1 MPLSSTDLN
10 ITFSK
15 ITGES
20 IPSCVVG
27 KTAQFKLS
35 IKNLN
40 LTDPIYNLNCFLK
53 LPDGMS
59 FTTASVISN
68 SIDVDSSFNTNVSF
82 FNLTDLYPNSQSFD
96 LILTLKIDNNFKS
109 NNSLVPYNYLFSN
122 ISILIKGDSKPR
134 GTFDSGNTVISKT
147 SYTTITSIRYSAKI
161 TYPGKTLKG
170 AGTTSS
176 ENATNPF
183 TISIQIENTERES
196 SNLSFILNLANG
208 IRYLGAFSSTGSN
221 ASNFTNPI
229 ITTPTSVTNIT
240 SLSLNNKTLSA
251 NGIVTLSFQ
260 AAIYDKYTLNGI
272 ENSGS
277 LIEENASLLSTFNLT
292 GSLSSYYT
300 EFSIQSSSV
309 IINHSCSSNYTDVN
323 SVNEYILTYV
333 ISEYSSISDAIFT
346 FSIPNGM
353 SYISST
359 LTPNSTTIVDLN
371 TILTFNYSSLS
382 QNSEGFIKVY
392 TTTENEYALS
402 EGEIDTKYVYSTDIF
417 TTAFTFNGGIISS
430 SENASLSSLVSIT
443 CEPPLLTTDVV
454 AYLNSDS
461 SIKSYDAAST
471 GDYIRFNLHYN
482 ANTVSAKQ
490 KDVLIFDY
498 PPLNLSVLTVKNI
511 QITGDFPSSGT
522 YVTIPD
528 NGTKILVGNLDG
540 GVEFEFKFDL
550 LVGPEF
556 NDGFLYN
563 LAKCSLVNSQNQS
576 YSTRDSSLLNF
587 GIPHIHLA
595 NTVPNS
601 KCLKYTDTLAYEIVI
616 SNDSADDTN
625 ILVDGYNLKVL
636 STIPSLFTFNNLNLS
651 SSLGST
657 IAYNVT
663 NNILNIS
670 IPKLPPYEVLTITNN
685 LTIDTV
691 PILGMDYDLTL
702 SCSNGTSQQA
712 LDSYIYSFNEFPL
725 NALLTLTACKPTLT
739 KTYVNSTV
747 RLFEEF
753 SVFITVTFPRGCLCY
768 NAKIKDS
775 LNSTNSSNVHDVYLN
790 GTPTIPVISTNNFNL
805 PLGDT
810 IDSSLNT
817 VSYTLTYKDKIV
829 SANLVNYEKSSTVTT
844 SIDWSDV
851 LYAPENYAKSLNRT
865 LLIVAPGLIL
875 NKFQAN
881 PTEGF
886 NLSKFPIFS
895 SYLDTITYSIVVS
908 NIGKSSAY
916 NVNIVDTLPS
926 YLTFVNM
933 DFTGSFDNTSNKY
946 SLNLAELTKDSTLTV
961 TLNSFLNQTLPSLGM
976 DNIAYSNY
984 SNLNNS
990 DTLTTETLSNVV
1002 IAYPEASM
1010 EILSKYQRNLTT
1022 EGIFTKNMIKC
1033 SSTNIV
1039 EYKLIIK
1046 NDTNKEMQNIHI
1058 TDIFSSKFNFYDS
1071 DTLPLGN
1078 FSVDNNILSI
1088 SIPSMNPSTTIT
1100 FIYRIIL
1107 LSPFVG
1113 IESSVATGEFNY
1125 EDDITVFECSS
1136 SPLLIKLS
1144 NPGRGFS
1151 FY

>member
-1 MPLSSTDLN
+1 
-10 ITFSK
+10 
-15 ITGES
+15 
-20 IPSCVVG
+20 
-27 KTAQFKLS
+27 
-35 IKNLN
+35 
-40 LTDPIYNLNCFLK
+40 
-53 LPDGMS
+53 
-59 FTTASVISN
+59 
-68 SIDVDSSFNTNVSF
+68 
-82 FNLTDLYPNSQSFD
+82 
-96 LILTLKIDNNFKS
+96 
-109 NNSLVPYNYLFSN
+109 
-122 ISILIKGDSKPR
+122 
-134 GTFDSGNTVISKT
+134 
-147 SYTTITSIRYSAKI
+147 
-161 TYPGKTLKG
+161 
-170 AGTTSS
+170 
-176 ENATNPF
+176 
-183 TISIQIENTERES
+183 
-196 SNLSFILNLANG
+196 
-208 IRYLGAFSSTGSN
+208 YLGAFSSTGSN
-221 ASNFTNPI
+221 ASSFTNPI
-229 ITTPTSVTNIT
+229 IATPTSVTNIT

-251 NGIVTLSFQ
+251 SGIVTLSFQ

-277 LIEENASLLSTFNLT
+277 LIEENAMLLSTFNLT

-309 IINHSCSSNYTDVN
+309 LINHSCSSIYTDVN

-333 ISEYSSISDAIFT
+333 ISEYSSVSDAVFT

-353 SYISST
+353 SYTSST
-359 LTPNSTTIVDLN
+359 LTPNSTTTVDLN
-371 TILTFNYSSLS
+371 TILTFNFSSLL

-392 TTTENEYALS
+392 TTTNNEYALLAN
-402 EGEIDTKYVYSTDIF
+402 EVGPKYVYSTDIF
-417 TTAFTFNGGIISS
+417 TTAFICNGSIVSSTENTF
-430 SENASLSSLVSIT
+430 LSSVVSIT

-461 SIKSYDAAST
+461 SIKAYEAAAT

-498 PPLNLSVLTVKNI
+498 PPFNLSVLTVKNI

-528 NGTKILVGNLDG
+528 NGTKILVGDLDG

-595 NTVPNS
+595 NFAPSS
-601 KCLKYTDTLAYEIVI
+601 KCLKYTDSISYEIII
-616 SNDSADDTN
+616 SNDSVDDTN
-625 ILVDGYNLKVL
+625 ILVDGFNLKVL

-657 IAYNVT
+657 ISYNIT

-691 PILGMDYDLTL
+691 PILGMSYDLLL
-702 SCSNGTSQQA
+702 SCSNGTSQQS

-725 NALLTLTACKPTLT
+725 NNVLTLTSCNPTIT

-747 RLFEEF
+747 RLLEEF
-753 SVFITVTFPRGCLCY
+753 SVFITVTFPIGCLCY

-775 LNSTNSSNVHDVYLN
+775 LNSTNSSNVHDIYLN

-805 PLGDT
+805 PLGDI

-829 SANLVNYEKSSTVTT
+829 SADLVNYQKSSTVVT

-851 LYAPENYAKSLNRT
+851 LYAPETYANSLNST
-865 LLIVAPGLIL
+865 LLIVAPGVTL
-875 NKFQAN
+875 NKFQSN

-895 SYLDTITYSIVVS
+895 NYLDTITYSIVVS

-916 NVNIVDTLPS
+916 NVNVVDTLPS
-926 YLTFVNM
+926 YLTFINSN
-933 DFTGSFDNTSNKY
+933 FAGSFDNTSNEY
-946 SLNLAELTKDSTLTV
+946 SLNLTELSKNSTLTV
-961 TLNSFLNQTLPSLGM
+961 TINSFLNQTVPSLGIS
-976 DNIAYSNY
+976 NIAYSKY
-984 SNLNNS
+984 SNLDTSN
-990 DTLTTETLSNVV
+990 TLTTETLSNIV
-1002 IAYPEASM
+1002 IAYPESSM

-1022 EGIFTKNMIKC
+1022 DGIFTTNMIKC

-1039 EYKLIIK
+1039 EYKLIIS
-1046 NDTNKEMQNIHI
+1046 NTTNKELQNIHI

-1071 DTLPLGN
+1071 DTLPLGT
-1078 FSVDNNILSI
+1078 FSVNNNILSI
-1088 SIPSMNPSTTIT
+1088 SIPSLAPNTTIN

-1125 EDDITVFECSS
+1125 ADDISIFEFSS

-1144 NPGRGFS
+1144 NPGRGFL
-1151 FY
+1151 YY